1 MTGIVLV
8 THNGI
13 GDCLVHEAENI
24 IGEPVNIGTVAISYD
39 AEPDQAR
46 EALRAAFAVSDDGD
60 GLLILTDLPG
70 ATPHNLALDVAR
82 ESGVQVVSGLNL
94 PMLLKVLNYARL
106 APEPL
111 ADKARRGGSNGI
123 RLETANERK

>member
-24 IGEPVNIGTVAISYD
+24 IGEPVNISTVAISYD

-46 EALRAAFAVSDDGD
+46 AALRAAFAISNDGD
-60 GLLILTDLPG
+60 GLLVLTDLPG
-70 ATPHNLALDVAR
+70 ATPHNLALDVAL
-82 ESGVQVVSGLNL
+82 ESEARVVSGLNL

-111 ADKARRGGSNGI
+111 AEKALRGGRDGIGASNDS
-123 RLETANERK
+123 